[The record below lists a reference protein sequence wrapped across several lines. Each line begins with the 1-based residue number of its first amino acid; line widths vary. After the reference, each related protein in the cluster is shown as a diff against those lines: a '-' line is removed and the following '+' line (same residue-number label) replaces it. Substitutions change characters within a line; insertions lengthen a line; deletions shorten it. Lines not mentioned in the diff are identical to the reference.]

1 MYGLKKVRYESHMD
15 CHSCGVS
22 AHSETLPFMQRKTG
36 FHAFWGIRVNSQKKV
51 LDVWSIYKCTH
62 CDYTWN
68 ISLFSRLPVSKIN
81 RDLYCRLMAN
91 DAATVQ
97 YFAYDNAILKRNNAE
112 LSGQPD
118 FHIQERW
125 LVSIASH
132 KQVSISVRISR
143 SFQVSL
149 LSILKRQLLLSTAEI
164 KRRIETGQISGVTMK
179 MLKSR
184 KLKNA
189 KYDLQLSVETLY
201 DRRRIVLTRR

>member
-1 MYGLKKVRYESHMD
+1 
-15 CHSCGVS
+15 
-22 AHSETLPFMQRKTG
+22 
-36 FHAFWGIRVNSQKKV
+36 
-51 LDVWSIYKCTH
+51 CTH

-81 RDLYCRLMAN
+81 RDLYGRLMAN

-132 KQVSISVRISR
+132 KQVSVSVRISR

-149 LSILKRQLLLSTAEI
+149 LSILKKQLLLSAAEI

>member
-1 MYGLKKVRYESHMD
+1 
-15 CHSCGVS
+15 
-22 AHSETLPFMQRKTG
+22 
-36 FHAFWGIRVNSQKKV
+36 
-51 LDVWSIYKCTH
+51 
-62 CDYTWN
+62 
-68 ISLFSRLPVSKIN
+68 
-81 RDLYCRLMAN
+81 MAN

-132 KQVSISVRISR
+132 KQVSVSVRISR

-149 LSILKRQLLLSTAEI
+149 LSILKKQLLLSAAEI

-201 DRRRIVLTRR
+201 DRRRIVLTVDKNNKLTLRLSVLVWQRRNGMKEGLRDR